1 MKVVQKLQCP
11 KCYSQLIMKKENW
24 VETPYCVG
32 CGTEWE
38 IMINIDETEISITY
52 TEKEKKKIFES
63 KEPWWYDEN
72 DYWNEPQ

>member
-11 KCYSQLIMKKENW
+11 KCYSRLIMKKENW

-38 IMINIDETEISITY
+38 IMINADETEISITY

-63 KEPWWYDEN
+63 KEPWWYDED
-72 DYWNEPQ
+72 DYWNEP

>member
-11 KCYSQLIMKKENW
+11 KCYSRLIMKKENW

-38 IMINIDETEISITY
+38 LMINIDETEISITY
-52 TEKEKKKIFES
+52 TEKEKKKTFES

>member
-24 VETPYCVG
+24 VETPYCVE

-38 IMINIDETEISITY
+38 LMIHSDENEISITY
-52 TEKEKKKIFES
+52 TEKEKKKTFES

-72 DYWNEPQ
+72 DYWNEP

>member
-11 KCYSQLIMKKENW
+11 KCYSRLIMKKENW

-38 IMINIDETEISITY
+38 LMIHADETEISITY
-52 TEKEKKKIFES
+52 TEKG
-63 KEPWWYDEN
+63 DE
-72 DYWNEPQ
+72 

>member
-11 KCYSQLIMKKENW
+11 KCYSRLIMKKENW

-38 IMINIDETEISITY
+38 IMIHADETEISITY
-52 TEKEKKKIFES
+52 TEKEKKTFES

-72 DYWNEPQ
+72 DYWNEP

>member
-11 KCYSQLIMKKENW
+11 KCYSRLIMKKENW
-24 VETPYCVG
+24 VETPYCMG

-38 IMINIDETEISITY
+38 LMINADETEISITY

-63 KEPWWYDEN
+63 KEPWWYDED
-72 DYWNEPQ
+72 DYWNEP

>member
-11 KCYSQLIMKKENW
+11 KCYSRLIMKKENF
-24 VETPYCVG
+24 VEIPYCVG

-38 IMINIDETEISITY
+38 IMIHADENEISITY
-52 TEKEKKKIFES
+52 TEKENKKTFES

-72 DYWNEPQ
+72 DYWNEP